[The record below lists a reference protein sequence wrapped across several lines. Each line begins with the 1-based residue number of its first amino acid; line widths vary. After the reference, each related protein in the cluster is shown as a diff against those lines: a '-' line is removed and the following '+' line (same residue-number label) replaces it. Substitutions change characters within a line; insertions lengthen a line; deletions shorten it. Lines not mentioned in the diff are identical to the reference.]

1 MRNFVERFGP
11 WALIT
16 GASSGI
22 GEQFAQRLAGAG
34 MNLVLVARRE
44 DRLRKLAEDLQ
55 NKHSVGTRVVSVDLT
70 REDFL
75 PLVEQATSDLP
86 IGLLVNNAGFANTGK
101 FLDNDLAAEL
111 ALLHVNNRAPLIL
124 AHHFGR
130 SMRQRGRGGMI
141 FVSSAVAFAG
151 VPLWATYAASKA
163 QELIFVEGL
172 AEEIRRDGISV
183 LVVCPGPVQTEFW
196 SSGAK
201 PLFLMRPGAIV
212 DIALKKLGRK
222 TTVVA
227 GWTNALAAFST
238 RLLPRS
244 WNAKI
249 FGRVIGR
256 MLKGV
261 QAPAAAPAQA
271 PTRREG

>member
-11 WALIT
+11 WALVT

-22 GEQFAQRLAGAG
+22 GEHFARRLAEAG
-34 MNLVLVARRE
+34 MNLVLIARRE
-44 DRLRKLAEDLQ
+44 DRLRQLAEDLQ
-55 NKHSVGTRVVSVDLT
+55 TKHSISTRVVPIDLS

-75 PLVEQATSDLP
+75 PLLEQATQDLP
-86 IGLLVNNAGFANTGK
+86 IGLLVNNAGFANTGR
-101 FLDNDLAAEL
+101 FLDNDLASEL

-130 SMRQRGRGGMI
+130 AMRKRGRGGMI

-151 VPLWATYAASKA
+151 VPLWSTYAASKA
-163 QELIFVEGL
+163 QELVFAEGF
-172 AEEIRRDGISV
+172 AEELRQDGIAV
-183 LVVCPGPVQTEFW
+183 LAICPGPTRTEFW
-196 SSGAK
+196 LSGAK
-201 PLFLMRPGAIV
+201 PFFLMQPGAV
-212 DIALKKLGRK
+212 VNIALKKLGRK

-256 MLKGV
+256 MLKADKTSTV
-261 QAPAAAPAQA
+261 ALDQAPAQ
-271 PTRREG
+271 RGG